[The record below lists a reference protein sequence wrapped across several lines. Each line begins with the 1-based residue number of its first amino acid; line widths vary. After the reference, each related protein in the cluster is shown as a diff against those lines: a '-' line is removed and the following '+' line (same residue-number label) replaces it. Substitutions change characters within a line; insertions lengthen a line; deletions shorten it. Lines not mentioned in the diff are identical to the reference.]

1 MTSEQGHYIIR
12 SGMPGRER
20 LRILA
25 AIFHETTTALL
36 RPAGIGPG
44 MTCLDLGC
52 GGGDV
57 AVELA
62 KLVGPDGHVT
72 GIDIDETSV
81 AIARREA
88 AEQGLA
94 NIEYRQGDARN
105 PQVEHEVDA
114 VYARFLLTHV
124 PDPVDSLRNMR
135 RVLRPG
141 GVIVIEDV
149 DFSGCFSAPERE
161 SFRRFVDL
169 YTRTAARR
177 GADAN
182 IGVHLPLYLKE
193 TGFAEVR
200 LNVIQPAGFDEFT
213 KALLPS
219 TMENIVEAVVA
230 ADLGEREELEWV
242 VNDLYDAAS
251 DPGQILSHPRVV
263 QTWAI
268 AA

>member
-36 RPAGIGPG
+36 RRAGIGPG

-182 IGVHLPLYLKE
+182 IGVHIPLYLKK